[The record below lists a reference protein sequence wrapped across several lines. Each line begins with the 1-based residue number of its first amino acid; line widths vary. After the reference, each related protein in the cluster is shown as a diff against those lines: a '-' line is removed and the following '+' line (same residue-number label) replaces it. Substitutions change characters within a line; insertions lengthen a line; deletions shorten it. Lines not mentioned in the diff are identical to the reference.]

1 MQIIFILLY
10 LHKIIIKSVIFI
22 VFIFIIYANSFKEK
36 KIKITKQTY
45 NLIKKINEYI
55 IICKRG
61 ILLEGIKKSS
71 NNVIATIV
79 IPSYNTEKTIKR
91 AIRSIQNQK
100 ISDIEI
106 IVVEDCS
113 FDKSLELLKQLQKED
128 PRIKILANKT
138 NKGALYTKSIG
149 ILNSSGKYL
158 LLLDSDDLFINE
170 NIINICHKQ
179 AEKGID
185 IIEFS
190 GFQCNQETL
199 EKNKNPIVPYYLR
212 FKNNNEIIIQP
223 KLSNF
228 IYEQKN
234 NTIIRL
240 IDGFLCAKFIKN
252 EIFQKTLKFLGDWI
266 YLEKVNYGDDR
277 IIIFPHN

>member
-1 MQIIFILLY
+1 MQYIININIFILLY

-22 VFIFIIYANSFKEK
+22 VFIFIIYDNSFKEK

-128 PRIKILANKT
+128 PRIKILTNKT
-138 NKGALYTKSIG
+138 NKGALYTKCIG
-149 ILNSSGKYL
+149 IL
-158 LLLDSDDLFINE
+158 F
-170 NIINICHKQ
+170 
-179 AEKGID
+179 
-185 IIEFS
+185 F
-190 GFQCNQETL
+190 
-199 EKNKNPIVPYYLR
+199 
-212 FKNNNEIIIQP
+212 
-223 KLSNF
+223 
-228 IYEQKN
+228 
-234 NTIIRL
+234 
-240 IDGFLCAKFIKN
+240 
-252 EIFQKTLKFLGDWI
+252 
-266 YLEKVNYGDDR
+266 
-277 IIIFPHN
+277 